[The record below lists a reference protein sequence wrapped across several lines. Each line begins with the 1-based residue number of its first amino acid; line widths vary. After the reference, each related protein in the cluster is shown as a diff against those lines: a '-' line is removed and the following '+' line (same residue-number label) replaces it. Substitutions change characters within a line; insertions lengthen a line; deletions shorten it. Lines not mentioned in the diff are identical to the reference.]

1 MGPPPG
7 FSYGGPPPQQNS
19 GFLNFLI
26 AGPLVMLVVLCVVFV
41 LAPGESMLRGFL
53 PGSSVMWIRTLL
65 AIVATGLWTVINLF
79 VI

>member
-1 MGPPPG
+1 
-7 FSYGGPPPQQNS
+7 
-19 GFLNFLI
+19 
-26 AGPLVMLVVLCVVFV
+26 MLVVLCVVFV